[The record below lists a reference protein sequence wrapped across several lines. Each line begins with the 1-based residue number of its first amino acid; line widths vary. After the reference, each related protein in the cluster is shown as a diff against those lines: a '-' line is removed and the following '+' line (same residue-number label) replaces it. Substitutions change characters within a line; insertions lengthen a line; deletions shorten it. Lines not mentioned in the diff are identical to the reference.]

1 MNWFPIPRLTLRTQ
15 VPHTRVLMKHSFC
28 KRVGKVCALVAASS
42 MLPLLAYADR
52 DKDKDRDRDRDR
64 DRDKKEDKDR
74 DDRRHQ
80 QPPTGPAQ
88 PPVVIEHPPVV
99 IEQPPTVHQQP
110 PAVPEVNAAWVLVPF
125 VGAVLLLSWR
135 RFSDAKQ

>member
-1 MNWFPIPRLTLRTQ
+1 
-15 VPHTRVLMKHSFC
+15 MKHSFC
-28 KRVGKVCALVAASS
+28 KHVGKVCALVAATSV
-42 MLPLLAYADR
+42 LPLLAYADR
-52 DKDKDRDRDRDR
+52 DKDKDKDR
-64 DRDKKEDKDR
+64 DRDKKEDRDR

-80 QPPTGPAQ
+80 QPPTV
-88 PPVVIEHPPVV
+88 PVQPPVV

-110 PAVPEVNAAWVLVPF
+110 PVVPEVNAAWVLVPF

>member
-1 MNWFPIPRLTLRTQ
+1 
-15 VPHTRVLMKHSFC
+15 MKHSFC

-52 DKDKDRDRDRDR
+52 DKDKDRDRDRD
-64 DRDKKEDKDR
+64 KKEDKDR

-88 PPVVIEHPPVV
+88 PPVVIQQPPVV
-99 IEQPPTVHQQP
+99 IEQPPAIIEQPPTVHQQP

>member
-1 MNWFPIPRLTLRTQ
+1 
-15 VPHTRVLMKHSFC
+15 MKHSFC
-28 KRVGKVCALVAASS
+28 TRVGKVCALVAATS
-42 MLPLLAYADR
+42 MLPLLAYAD
-52 DKDKDRDRDRDR
+52 KDKDR

-74 DDRRHQ
+74 DDRRNQ
-80 QPPTGPAQ
+80 QPPTVPVQ
-88 PPVVIEHPPVV
+88 PPTVPVQPPVV